1 VGANCLNISQR
12 MDTYLSSSMD
22 KKLRPAIP
30 FNATLNLVERD
41 LAPLSLI
48 GKAFLATLLNKE
60 NIVSTIFF
68 LLSFTWF
75 YDLIFT
81 VQPLLI
87 LSAVGVVLSSKMNL
101 LPVVLQKRCTFLNF
115 TFHLSF

>member
-1 VGANCLNISQR
+1 MGANCLNISQR

-81 VQPLLI
+81 VQP
-87 LSAVGVVLSSKMNL
+87 VGVVLSSKMNL